1 MISDLTQHRRAF
13 WRYFVESLPTLAERT
28 VRGNESSR
36 WLAVGPRP
44 LIIAHYIA
52 TGSVGLFVRGA
63 ARERIGHV
71 REYLFPHRR
80 FLAESL
86 GKPDLR
92 LGSTF
97 LVPDICRLDMNDRA
111 SWPQAIDWFCRAFV
125 SLRGASLRHS
135 RRCRNLGPTNRRHFH
150 GGNP

>member
-13 WRYFVESLPTLAERT
+13 WRYFVESVPTLAERT

-92 LGSTF
+92 LGRTF

-111 SWPQAIDWFCRAFV
+111 NWPQAIDWF
-125 SLRGASLRHS
+125 SEHS
-135 RRCRNLGPTNRRHFH
+135 SRYEGVFAALQTMPEPWPDEPPDFH
-150 GGNP
+150 AGNP

>member
-1 MISDLTQHRRAF
+1 MISDLTQHRRSF
-13 WRYFVESLPTLAERT
+13 WRYFAENLPALAART

-36 WLAVGPRP
+36 WLAAGPRP

-52 TGSVGLFVRGA
+52 AESVGLFVRGA

-80 FLAESL
+80 FLAKSL
-86 GKPDLR
+86 GRPELR

-97 LVPDICRLDMNDRA
+97 LLPDICRLDMNDRA
-111 SWPQAIDWFCRAFV
+111 RWAQAIDWFA
-125 SLRGASLRHS
+125 AHS
-135 RRCRNLGPTNRRHFH
+135 PRYEAIFTALQTMQERWPDQPPDIPS
-150 GGNP
+150 GGI